1 MPSSLWL
8 GLGRFGLLL
17 LATSQL
23 VVASVPL
30 DLCAKFNTAETPRNI
45 SIYQTN
51 GLCKDFCTKDYA
63 YAITQQQY
71 CWCSNY
77 TPSKSDQV
85 DMDQCN
91 INCPAY
97 PDEKCGGKGVFGYVE
112 LDAHLPSGTRSSDS
126 SSASSTSVSCLFS
139 SITMTPARHMSASYF
154 PDQQCGQFLIFD
166 VLLHNNH
173 YHVVNVVFVVFPDLN
188 SNLTNFQADSSTLIT
203 SISQP
208 TSMIHTVT
216 TDTGGVIKTVTIMPT
231 VTGDLEGG
239 SQGSSGSS
247 SKLAGGAIA
256 GIVIGIVAALLF
268 GIGLAFFLYRRRKQ
282 NESKADY
289 QGDPSVRGSS
299 SERMSSIRPEMSMTG
314 ASAAS
319 PTQNSNRNSTLQIDP
334 RMDPFK
340 QNLYARSGS
349 HESINTLRD
358 DHDYSRR
365 IQQPKVLRATNPD
378 PE

>member
-1 MPSSLWL
+1 MPSSLRF

-30 DLCAKFNTAETPRNI
+30 NLCAKFNTAETPRNT

-63 YAITQQQY
+63 YAITQEQL

-112 LDAHLPSGTRSSDS
+112 LNAHLPSGTRGSDS
-126 SSASSTSVSCLFS
+126 SSASSTSVSSIFS
-139 SITMTPARHMSASYF
+139 YITMTPGPTPVRFTSSVAS
-154 PDQQCGQFLIFD
+154 
-166 VLLHNNH
+166 
-173 YHVVNVVFVVFPDLN
+173 
-188 SNLTNFQADSSTLIT
+188 SSSSTSSTTTTTTSSSSSSSSTSTADSSTLTT
-203 SISQP
+203 SITQQ

-216 TDTGGVIKTVTIMPT
+216 TDTGGIIKTVTIMPT

-256 GIVIGIVAALLF
+256 GIVIGVVAALLF
-268 GIGLAFFLYRRRKQ
+268 GLGLAFFLYRRRKQ

>member
-1 MPSSLWL
+1 MMPSSLRF

-17 LATSQL
+17 LAASQL

-30 DLCAKFNTAETPRNI
+30 DLCAKFNTAETPRNT

-63 YAITQQQY
+63 YAITQEQL

-85 DMDQCN
+85 DMNQCN

-97 PDEKCGGKGVFGYVE
+97 PDEKCGGKGVFGYVQ
-112 LDAHLPSGTRSSDS
+112 LNAHLPSGTRGSDS
-126 SSASSTSVSCLFS
+126 SSASSTTV
-139 SITMTPARHMSASYF
+139 
-154 PDQQCGQFLIFD
+154 
-166 VLLHNNH
+166 
-173 YHVVNVVFVVFPDLN
+173 
-188 SNLTNFQADSSTLIT
+188 DSSTLTT
-203 SISQP
+203 STIQQ

-216 TDTGGVIKTVTIMPT
+216 TDTGGIIKTVTIMPT

-268 GIGLAFFLYRRRKQ
+268 GLGLAFFLYRRRKH

>member
-1 MPSSLWL
+1 MPSSLQF

-30 DLCAKFNTAETPRNI
+30 NLCAKFNTAETPRNT

-63 YAITQQQY
+63 YAITQEQL

-112 LDAHLPSGTRSSDS
+112 LNAHLPSGTRGSDS
-126 SSASSTSVSCLFS
+126 SSASSTS
-139 SITMTPARHMSASYF
+139 A
-154 PDQQCGQFLIFD
+154 G
-166 VLLHNNH
+166 
-173 YHVVNVVFVVFPDLN
+173 
-188 SNLTNFQADSSTLIT
+188 SSTLTT
-203 SISQP
+203 STTQQ

-216 TDTGGVIKTVTIMPT
+216 TDTGGIIKTVTIMPT

-268 GIGLAFFLYRRRKQ
+268 GLGLAFFLYRRRKQ

>member
-1 MPSSLWL
+1 MPSSLQF

-30 DLCAKFNTAETPRNI
+30 NLCAKFNTAETPRNT

-63 YAITQQQY
+63 YAITQEQL

-112 LDAHLPSGTRSSDS
+112 LNAHLPSGTRGSDS
-126 SSASSTSVSCLFS
+126 SSASSTS
-139 SITMTPARHMSASYF
+139 
-154 PDQQCGQFLIFD
+154 CGQFLFFD
-166 VLLHNNH
+166 FLHNNQ
-173 YHVVNVVFVVFPDLN
+173 YHVVVVFLVYLN
-188 SNLTNFQADSSTLIT
+188 CIPRANLTNSQAGSSTLTT
-203 SISQP
+203 STTQQ

-216 TDTGGVIKTVTIMPT
+216 TDTGGIIKTVTIMPT

-268 GIGLAFFLYRRRKQ
+268 GLGLAFFLYRRRKQ

>member
-1 MPSSLWL
+1 MKLISCRPAVWP
-8 GLGRFGLLL
+8 
-17 LATSQL
+17 
-23 VVASVPL
+23 VPL
-30 DLCAKFNTAETPRNI
+30 LRLPPQQPVPRRRRLPRLPQLYVIFARRPTQRQEHRVFFSGFIVI
-45 SIYQTN
+45 SK
-51 GLCKDFCTKDYA
+51 LSFRPRA
-63 YAITQQQY
+63 
-71 CWCSNY
+71 
-77 TPSKSDQV
+77 
-85 DMDQCN
+85 
-91 INCPAY
+91 
-97 PDEKCGGKGVFGYVE
+97 
-112 LDAHLPSGTRSSDS
+112 
-126 SSASSTSVSCLFS
+126 
-139 SITMTPARHMSASYF
+139 
-154 PDQQCGQFLIFD
+154 
-166 VLLHNNH
+166 
-173 YHVVNVVFVVFPDLN
+173 
-188 SNLTNFQADSSTLIT
+188 NLTNSQAGSSTLTT
-203 SISQP
+203 STTQQ

-216 TDTGGVIKTVTIMPT
+216 TDTGGIIKTVTIMPT

-268 GIGLAFFLYRRRKQ
+268 GLGLAFFLYRRRKQ

>member
-1 MPSSLWL
+1 
-8 GLGRFGLLL
+8 
-17 LATSQL
+17 
-23 VVASVPL
+23 
-30 DLCAKFNTAETPRNI
+30 
-45 SIYQTN
+45 
-51 GLCKDFCTKDYA
+51 
-63 YAITQQQY
+63 
-71 CWCSNY
+71 
-77 TPSKSDQV
+77 
-85 DMDQCN
+85 
-91 INCPAY
+91 
-97 PDEKCGGKGVFGYVE
+97 
-112 LDAHLPSGTRSSDS
+112 
-126 SSASSTSVSCLFS
+126 
-139 SITMTPARHMSASYF
+139 
-154 PDQQCGQFLIFD
+154 
-166 VLLHNNH
+166 
-173 YHVVNVVFVVFPDLN
+173 
-188 SNLTNFQADSSTLIT
+188 
-203 SISQP
+203 
-208 TSMIHTVT
+208 MIHTVT
-216 TDTGGVIKTVTIMPT
+216 TDTGGIIKTVTIMPT

-268 GIGLAFFLYRRRKQ
+268 GVGLAFFLYRRRKQ

>member
-1 MPSSLWL
+1 
-8 GLGRFGLLL
+8 
-17 LATSQL
+17 
-23 VVASVPL
+23 
-30 DLCAKFNTAETPRNI
+30 
-45 SIYQTN
+45 
-51 GLCKDFCTKDYA
+51 
-63 YAITQQQY
+63 
-71 CWCSNY
+71 
-77 TPSKSDQV
+77 
-85 DMDQCN
+85 
-91 INCPAY
+91 
-97 PDEKCGGKGVFGYVE
+97 
-112 LDAHLPSGTRSSDS
+112 
-126 SSASSTSVSCLFS
+126 
-139 SITMTPARHMSASYF
+139 
-154 PDQQCGQFLIFD
+154 
-166 VLLHNNH
+166 
-173 YHVVNVVFVVFPDLN
+173 
-188 SNLTNFQADSSTLIT
+188 
-203 SISQP
+203 
-208 TSMIHTVT
+208 MIHTVT
-216 TDTGGVIKTVTIMPT
+216 TDTGGIIKTVTIMPT

-239 SQGSSGSS
+239 SQGSSGNS

-268 GIGLAFFLYRRRKQ
+268 GVGLAFFLYRRRKQ

>member
-1 MPSSLWL
+1 MRFELWIVAHDAFFITVRLRPLRPPSTGHQPACCCFSPA
-8 GLGRFGLLL
+8 G
-17 LATSQL
+17 
-23 VVASVPL
+23 PL
-30 DLCAKFNTAETPRNI
+30 RQIQYCRDSKN
-45 SIYQTN
+45 IYQTN

-63 YAITQQQY
+63 YAITQEQL

-85 DMDQCN
+85 DMNQCN

-97 PDEKCGGKGVFGYVE
+97 PDEKCGGKGVFGYVQ
-112 LDAHLPSGTRSSDS
+112 LNAHLPSGTRGSDS
-126 SSASSTSVSCLFS
+126 SSASSTSTSSVASS
-139 SITMTPARHMSASYF
+139 SSSTSSTTTTTTSSSSSSSSSTSITDA
-154 PDQQCGQFLIFD
+154 
-166 VLLHNNH
+166 
-173 YHVVNVVFVVFPDLN
+173 
-188 SNLTNFQADSSTLIT
+188 STLTT
-203 SISQP
+203 STTQQ

-216 TDTGGVIKTVTIMPT
+216 TDTGGIIKTVTIMPT

-268 GIGLAFFLYRRRKQ
+268 GVGLAFFLYRRRKQ

>member
-1 MPSSLWL
+1 MPSSSWS
-8 GLGRFGLLL
+8 GFSRFGLVL

-30 DLCAKFNTAETPRNI
+30 DLCASFNTAETPRNI

-51 GLCKDFCTKDYA
+51 GLCKDFCTQDYA

-77 TPSKSDQV
+77 TPSKSDQI
-85 DMDQCN
+85 DMSQCN

-112 LDAHLPSGTRSSDS
+112 LDAHLPSGTRGSDS
-126 SSASSTSVSCLFS
+126 SSASSTSTS
-139 SITMTPARHMSASYF
+139 SAASSSSTSSTTTTTTSSASSSSSSR
-154 PDQQCGQFLIFD
+154 I
-166 VLLHNNH
+166 
-173 YHVVNVVFVVFPDLN
+173 
-188 SNLTNFQADSSTLIT
+188 STTDSSTLTT
-203 SISQP
+203 STLQP

-216 TDTGGVIKTVTIMPT
+216 TDTGGIIKTVTIMPT

-247 SKLAGGAIA
+247 SKLAAGAIA

-268 GIGLAFFLYRRRKQ
+268 GLGLAFFIYRRRKQ

-319 PTQNSNRNSTLQIDP
+319 PTQTSNRNSTLQIDP